1 MWKIKSRVFTIHRP
15 TSFRAKS
22 LMLMNR
28 LFSLGDLLKCFHPSR
43 VIRSGVLHKSG
54 RRKSIMKCD
63 GCERERGGEQS
74 IARRLISWIFLLLN
88 FRVSQRREILEILFL
103 SPFTFSSTL
112 ASSSIEKW
120 IFVFSFCFVRF
131 LLRSG
136 SFSCPLFSLSGAR
149 KRGENISRARNVC
162 AKGFARISLRTQNN
176 YGAWCRYLHS
186 KYKPIIAIKFAI
198 KYRIKMGRVSL
209 FSAHNAPARRSFIV
223 ANCSLFSTEKPRKRW
238 NIFISLSFFCA
249 SRKKVFP
256 FSSKALSMPSQEIQ
270 RWKCK

>member
-1 MWKIKSRVFTIHRP
+1 MRP

-22 LMLMNR
+22 LMLMHR

-149 KRGENISRARNVC
+149 KRDENISRARNVC
-162 AKGFARISLRTQNN
+162 AKDSL
-176 YGAWCRYLHS
+176 
-186 KYKPIIAIKFAI
+186 
-198 KYRIKMGRVSL
+198 VS
-209 FSAHNAPARRSFIV
+209 H
-223 ANCSLFSTEKPRKRW
+223 
-238 NIFISLSFFCA
+238 
-249 SRKKVFP
+249 
-256 FSSKALSMPSQEIQ
+256 
-270 RWKCK
+270 